1 MDFSSVKHVYESLNG
16 NAQKIFVFILKKHVE
31 GASSKEA
38 TVESKNDK
46 SVRSKAASSTSDRN
60 FLFSELYMICREE
73 FLVNSEVTLRAQLS
87 EFRDHNLLKIKKGD
101 DGRGDIIVV
110 LVDKAVA
117 SRFLESLE

>member
-1 MDFSSVKHVYESLNG
+1 M
-16 NAQKIFVFILKKHVE
+16 
-31 GASSKEA
+31 
-38 TVESKNDK
+38 ESKNDK